1 MTLRAILRLARIP
14 NVFTAFANVV
24 AGVYLARAGRFE
36 ARDGLLVAAS
46 GALYLGGMV
55 LNDLFDRRIDAVE
68 RPERPIPSGA
78 VTPAAAAI
86 LGFGL
91 LALGIMLAGLFG
103 VRTLAVAVAL
113 TAAILLYDGR
123 VKGTGWGPLAMGTCR
138 LLNVVLGLCAASP
151 GAWSSVAVT
160 AALVMGAY
168 TAIITY
174 LARDE
179 VGGSSRM
186 RAQSSIAMMSLLAAV
201 AGVALIEKMWGQW
214 MRFVLTAPFAAA
226 VLVQGRRLF
235 APLWTE
241 SSGGAIG
248 RAIGGGILLMPAIDA
263 TMVAAAGW
271 AWPAVVVFA
280 CAAPAYVLRRWY
292 YLT

>member
-1 MTLRAILRLARIP
+1 MARIP

-138 LLNVVLGLCAASP
+138 
-151 GAWSSVAVT
+151 
-160 AALVMGAY
+160 
-168 TAIITY
+168 
-174 LARDE
+174 
-179 VGGSSRM
+179 
-186 RAQSSIAMMSLLAAV
+186 
-201 AGVALIEKMWGQW
+201 
-214 MRFVLTAPFAAA
+214 
-226 VLVQGRRLF
+226 
-235 APLWTE
+235 
-241 SSGGAIG
+241 
-248 RAIGGGILLMPAIDA
+248 
-263 TMVAAAGW
+263 
-271 AWPAVVVFA
+271 
-280 CAAPAYVLRRWY
+280 
-292 YLT
+292 